1 MRSALELVSSVVR
14 FVVLELEHNSRHK
27 NLIDAHQMHLQFSY
41 RSKGC
46 CGECEMSRD
55 VREHQINVE
64 FKFLGKF
71 LYPFLIMGRL
81 WDQINIFI
89 IFLTTFHITTTVH
102 QNTK

>member
-1 MRSALELVSSVVR
+1 
-14 FVVLELEHNSRHK
+14 
-27 NLIDAHQMHLQFSY
+27 
-41 RSKGC
+41 
-46 CGECEMSRD
+46 MSRD

-64 FKFLGKF
+64 FKFLGTF